1 VPITPNQA
9 ATSARAMRNGRISSP
24 QEGVA
29 EGFGQVLGVMVGCQ
43 PVLVR
48 LAAGLDRAKDLTGA
62 RNGRAWLGRH
72 VA

>member
-1 VPITPNQA
+1 
-9 ATSARAMRNGRISSP
+9 MRNGRISSP
-24 QEGVA
+24 QKRVV

-43 PVLVR
+43 SVPVR
-48 LAAGLDRAKDLTGA
+48 LAAGLDQAKDLTGA